1 MVGKP
6 RSRSSKGYS
15 SPPNRRS
22 LANRHEAVTHRTPR
36 WIGPSHCRGSASRSS
51 GRSAR
56 FGYRLGCGRRRLA
69 RGTLRH
75 ARSLLSVLPSRS
87 ARRSARCS
95 PRPGRALH
103 DNSAATMVLR
113 GVDSPCEHSLGVG
126 RLAVRPAPSKR
137 SANSRLQRP
146 AAATTLSG
154 TVQGVLASGAAA
166 AEPPSRWAASGRV
179 ERRRRVTIKVIG
191 FVMGHMGWVILGVL
205 ASVGII
211 ACRTS
216 ITLAV
221 VLMVACW
228 MAMTRFLHNSNPLT
242 PWLRGQDDQ
251 ITFRGCRD
259 GVFAGPRRMYRWM
272 PSDPRCRFCLVPFG
286 GVGKLLGITPSRKN
300 PDFCTDCIEGAPVGT
315 YEKEVGVLFA
325 DIRGFT
331 EWSEKRS
338 PAEVVDRL
346 TRFYAL
352 ASRVLTRDDAF
363 VEFIGDQ
370 VMALYLPDFP
380 SLRQRTSEVMISA
393 AMRLLST
400 IDRQQAED
408 V

>member
-1 MVGKP
+1 M
-6 RSRSSKGYS
+6 
-15 SPPNRRS
+15 
-22 LANRHEAVTHRTPR
+22 
-36 WIGPSHCRGSASRSS
+36 
-51 GRSAR
+51 
-56 FGYRLGCGRRRLA
+56 
-69 RGTLRH
+69 
-75 ARSLLSVLPSRS
+75 
-87 ARRSARCS
+87 
-95 PRPGRALH
+95 
-103 DNSAATMVLR
+103 
-113 GVDSPCEHSLGVG
+113 
-126 RLAVRPAPSKR
+126 
-137 SANSRLQRP
+137 
-146 AAATTLSG
+146 
-154 TVQGVLASGAAA
+154 
-166 AEPPSRWAASGRV
+166 
-179 ERRRRVTIKVIG
+179 TIKVIG

-211 ACRTS
+211 AGRTS

-228 MAMTRFLHNSNPLT
+228 MAMTRFVHNSNPLT

-338 PAEVVDRL
+338 PAEVTDRL

-408 V
+408 VLPVGVGIHIGVASVGNVGQGKTKNFTAIGDVVNTAARLQTSALAGQIVVSSEIYARAAGHCPEAEAVSLSLKGKSEPVRAHVIQTNRRAA